1 MKKVIAIMLAAVIF
15 VSISITAFA
24 EPLRAQKITPSL
36 SFSGTTANC
45 AVSISGSGKSM
56 VATMSLWDGSVCIES
71 WPGSGTSLVLIS
83 GSCAVESGKTYTLK
97 VSGTID
103 GISFSAT
110 PVSQKCG

>member
-15 VSISITAFA
+15 VSLSITAFA

-45 AVSISGSGKSM
+45 AVSISGSVKSI

-103 GISFSAT
+103 GISFPAT